1 VTVSSSLAFALSVGI
16 FVLQVVGAVTAFR
29 AIRTARTP
37 QGAVGWAIFLLLV
50 PYLALPAY
58 LIFGDVRYPGMV
70 RKRKLSETAVGGRRR
85 RVDEARPR
93 RETGEGERLRHG
105 FEAIAEEASVE
116 GNVADL
122 LIAGEAVFSSVFAA
136 IGGARR
142 RVVIETYILRDD
154 GLGHALQELL
164 LRKAGEGVRV
174 CVLYDPFG
182 SHGLHR
188 DYLARMRAGGVEIV
202 DFHARHRTRL
212 LTTRR
217 LNFRNHRKIAVI
229 DGAVAFTGG
238 YNWGDEYVGRDPR
251 LGAWRDTSVRL
262 EGPIAARLEALFA
275 EDWHWAT
282 GEVLD
287 LGDPA
292 PAIADGVA
300 ALALASGPSD
310 PREPGSLFFEHAI
323 TAAQRRIWIA
333 SPYFAPDPGLTTALR
348 MAVLRGVDVRVLMA
362 GRRDHWLVWL
372 AAFAFLDEMRD
383 SGVRFHRWQ
392 GGFMHQK
399 VLLVDDTAAAIGSH
413 NLDARSCRLNFE
425 ASAVIF
431 DTTFVRRVEAM
442 LEADFAAAPRHHRP
456 LSEEAP
462 ALRLAAPVARLFAPI
477 L

>member
-1 VTVSSSLAFALSVGI
+1 MTVSSSLAFALSAGL
-16 FVLQVVGAVTAFR
+16 FLLQVVGALVALR

-37 QGAVGWAIFLLLV
+37 QGAVGWAIFLLAV
-50 PYLALPAY
+50 PSLALPAY
-58 LIFGDVRYPGMV
+58 VIFGDVRYPGMV
-70 RKRKLSETAVGGRRR
+70 RKRKLSETTARGRRR
-85 RVDEARPR
+85 PAAAGPR
-93 RETGEGERLRHG
+93 RETSEGERLRHG
-105 FEAIAEEASVE
+105 FEAIAEEMAVE
-116 GNVADL
+116 GNAVEL
-122 LIAGEAVFSSVFAA
+122 LAESEAVFRAVFAA
-136 IGGARR
+136 IGAAHR

-262 EGPIAARLEALFA
+262 EGPVAARLEALFA

-287 LGDPA
+287 LGRPA
-292 PAIADGVA
+292 AAIEGGVS
-300 ALALASGPSD
+300 ALALATGPAD
-310 PREPGSLFFEHAI
+310 PREPGSLYFEHAI
-323 TAAQRRIWIA
+323 TAARRRIWIA
-333 SPYFAPDPGLTTALR
+333 SPYFAPDPGLMTALR
-348 MAVLRGVDVRVLMA
+348 VAVLRGVDVRVLMA

-372 AAFAFLDEMRD
+372 AAFAFLDEMRG
-383 SGVRFHRWQ
+383 SGVAVHRWQ

-399 VLLVDDTAAAIGSH
+399 VLLVDDVAAAVGSH

-425 ASAVIF
+425 ASTVIF
-431 DTTFVRRVEAM
+431 DEAFARRVEAM
-442 LEADFAAAPRHHRP
+442 LEADFAAAPRHDRA
-456 LSEEAP
+456 LSEEPP

>member
-1 VTVSSSLAFALSVGI
+1 MTISSSLAFALSTGI
-16 FVLQVVGAVTAFR
+16 FVLQVIGAVMAFR
-29 AIRTARTP
+29 AIQTARTP
-37 QGAVGWAIFLLLV
+37 QGAVGWATFLLLV

-70 RKRKLSETAVGGRRR
+70 RKRKLSETVVGGRRGR
-85 RVDEARPR
+85 LAAARLH
-93 RETGEGERLRHG
+93 RETGEGERLRRG
-105 FEAIAEEASVE
+105 FEAIAEETSVE
-116 GNVADL
+116 GNAAELLVAGDT
-122 LIAGEAVFSSVFAA
+122 AFPAVFAA
-136 IGGARR
+136 IGEARR

-154 GLGHALQELL
+154 GLGRALQELL
-164 LRKAGEGVRV
+164 LRKAAEGVRV

-182 SHGLHR
+182 SHGLNHGYLKGMR
-188 DYLARMRAGGVEIV
+188 DGGIEVV

-238 YNWGDEYVGRDPR
+238 YNWGDEYVGRDVR
-251 LGAWRDTSVRL
+251 LGPWRDTLVRL
-262 EGPIAARLEALFA
+262 EGPIAARFEALFA

-287 LGDPA
+287 LGSPA
-292 PAIADGVA
+292 AAVEGGVA
-300 ALALASGPSD
+300 ALALASGPAD

-333 SPYFAPDPGLTTALR
+333 SPYFAPDPGLMTALR

-372 AAFAFLDEMRD
+372 AAFAFIDEMRG
-383 SGVRFHRWQ
+383 SGVAIHRWQ

-431 DTTFVRRVEAM
+431 DAAFARRVEAM
-442 LEADFAAAPRHHRP
+442 LAADFTAAPLHDRP
-456 LSEEAP
+456 LSQEPP